1 MNSIL
6 CLILIIIVTAVVT
19 AAVAVF
25 VTKRGMQRKISF
37 MLDAL
42 EDGETAFKYSEKRF
56 SLFHFNRT
64 LNRLRSIFDMEM
76 KKINEQNRY
85 YGNMLDNIST
95 GIVVA
100 ATDEHNAGQVL
111 YCNAAAN
118 NLLGV
123 PSLVNIRQL
132 DVVSA
137 ELRKAFEEVDS
148 NHEVRSSFYNERNR
162 ITVSLT
168 SVKSTFNGINVR
180 IISFTDVE
188 HTEELSWIKLVRV
201 LNHEIMN
208 TITPIAS
215 LSDTLSND
223 VKEDKINKEDL
234 KNGLDTISSSSQAL
248 IKFVNNYRNLTR
260 VAVPVKKPF
269 YVRELIEHVR
279 QLTENQL
286 KEASVDFSYQEKSDD
301 VILYADFTQISQVI
315 INLVKNA
322 VQAEA
327 TRIAVESSIN
337 TNEQVVISVSNNGR
351 QLSSSSCDE
360 IFVPFYTTKQN
371 GSGIGLSLSR
381 QIMRLH
387 NGSISLDRSDERI
400 TTFSLRFN

>member
-6 CLILIIIVTAVVT
+6 CLILIIIATSVVTAVVT
-19 AAVAVF
+19 VF

-85 YGNMLDNIST
+85 YGNMLDNINT
-95 GIVVA
+95 GIVVV
-100 ATDEHNAGQVL
+100 ATDEHDSGHVL
-111 YCNAAAN
+111 YCNAAAK

-132 DVVSA
+132 DVISS
-137 ELRKAFEEVDS
+137 ELRKAFEEEDC
-148 NHEVRSSFYNERNR
+148 NREIRSSFYNERNR

-168 SVKSTFNGINVR
+168 SVKSTFNGKDVR
-180 IISFTDVE
+180 IISFADVE

-215 LSDTLSND
+215 LSDTLSDD
-223 VKEDKINKEDL
+223 VKNDKINKQDL
-234 KNGLDTISSSSQAL
+234 KNGLDTISASTQAL

-260 VAVPVKKPF
+260 VAAPVKKPF
-269 YVRELIEHVR
+269 YVCELIEHVR
-279 QLTENQL
+279 QLTDSQM
-286 KEASVDFSYQEKSDD
+286 KESSVEFTYQEKSDD
-301 VILYADFTQISQVI
+301 VLLYADFTQISQVL

-322 VQAEA
+322 VQAGA
-327 TRIAVESSIN
+327 TRIAVEASIN
-337 TNEQVVISVSNNGR
+337 TCEQVVISVSNNGR
-351 QLSSSSCDE
+351 PLSPSSCDE

-387 NGSISLDRSDERI
+387 NGSISLDRSDKRI
-400 TTFSLRFN
+400 TTFSLRFK

>member
-1 MNSIL
+1 MNSTESIIL
-6 CLILIIIVTAVVT
+6 LVVLVSVITAT
-19 AAVAVF
+19 IAVLL
-25 VTKRGMQRKISF
+25 TKRSMQNKITF

-42 EDGETAFKYSEKRF
+42 EDGETSFKYSEKRY
-56 SLFHFNRT
+56 SIFHLNRT
-64 LNRLRSIFDMEM
+64 LNRLRYIFDAEM
-76 KKINEQNRY
+76 KKIDEQNKC
-85 YGNMLDNIST
+85 YGNMLDTITT
-95 GIVVA
+95 GIVVV
-100 ATDEHNAGQVL
+100 DKDNHNPGQVL
-111 YCNAAAN
+111 YCNAAAR

-123 PSLVNIRQL
+123 SSFLNIRQL
-132 DVVSA
+132 DIIST
-137 ELRKAFEEVDS
+137 ELRKAFEDINGS
-148 NHEVRSSFYNERNR
+148 HELRVSYYNERNR

-168 SVKSTFNGINVR
+168 SIDSTFNNKEVKIV
-180 IISFTDVE
+180 SFTDVE

-215 LSDTLSND
+215 LSDTLSKD
-223 VKEDKINKEDL
+223 IKEDDINKEDL

-269 YVRELIEHVR
+269 YVRELIEHVHSLTDT
-279 QLTENQL
+279 QLNESCV
-286 KEASVDFSYQEKSDD
+286 KFSYQEKSDD
-301 VILYADFTQISQVI
+301 VLLYADFTQISQII

-322 VQAEA
+322 IQAEA
-327 TRIAVESSIN
+327 THIAIESKIN
-337 TNEQVVISVSNNGR
+337 INEQVVISVSNNGR
-351 QLSSSSCDE
+351 PISSGSCDE
-360 IFVPFYTTKQN
+360 IFVPFYTTKPN

-400 TTFSLRFN
+400 TTFSLRFA

>member
-1 MNSIL
+1 MTNTFCI
-6 CLILIIIVTAVVT
+6 ILIVIAVAAVSVTVAVVL
-19 AAVAVF
+19 
-25 VTKRGMQRKISF
+25 TKLSLKRKISF

-42 EDGETAFKYSEKRF
+42 EDGETGFKYSEKRF
-56 SLFHFNRT
+56 SVFHLNHT
-64 LNRLRSIFDMEM
+64 LNRLRLIFDAEM

-95 GIVVA
+95 GIVVVD
-100 ATDEHNAGQVL
+100 TDRLNEGKVL
-111 YCNAAAN
+111 YCNSAAS

-132 DVVSA
+132 DVVSN
-137 ELRKAFEEVDS
+137 ELRKAFEDVGGNREMRVS
-148 NHEVRSSFYNERNR
+148 YYNERNR

-168 SVKSTFNGINVR
+168 SAESSFNGRDVR

-188 HTEELSWIKLVRV
+188 HSEELSWIKLVRV

-215 LSDTLSND
+215 LSDTLSKD
-223 VKEDKINKEDL
+223 IKEGNINKEDL

-260 VAVPVKKPF
+260 VAAPVKKPF
-269 YVRELIEHVR
+269 YVRELIDHVR
-279 QLTENQL
+279 QLTDNQL
-286 KEASVDFSYQEKSDD
+286 KEASVNFTYKEKSDD
-301 VILYADFTQISQVI
+301 VLLYADFTQISQVI

-322 VQAEA
+322 VQAGA
-327 TRIAVESSIN
+327 TRIAVESVIN
-337 TNEQVVISVSNNGR
+337 VNEQVIVSVSNNGR
-351 QLSSSSCDE
+351 PISSSSCDE

-387 NGSISLDRSDERI
+387 NGSISLDRSDEKI
-400 TTFSLRFN
+400 TTFSIRFN

>member
-1 MNSIL
+1 MNHIES
-6 CLILIIIVTAVVT
+6 IIVIVVMVSVITAVI
-19 AAVAVF
+19 AVF
-25 VTKRGMQRKISF
+25 VTKRRMQNKISF

-42 EDGETAFKYSEKRF
+42 EDGETSFKYSEKRY
-56 SLFHFNRT
+56 SIFHLNRT
-64 LNRLRSIFDMEM
+64 LNRLRYIFDAEM

-85 YGNMLDNIST
+85 YGNMLDNIKT
-95 GIVVA
+95 GIVVVGSA
-100 ATDEHNAGQVL
+100 GNNLGQVL
-111 YCNAAAN
+111 YCNAAAI

-132 DVVSA
+132 DIISG
-137 ELRKAFEEVDS
+137 ELRKAFEDI
-148 NHEVRSSFYNERNR
+148 NGNDEVRISYFNERNR
-162 ITVSLT
+162 ITISLT
-168 SVKSTFNGINVR
+168 SVMSTFNGNNVK

-188 HTEELSWIKLVRV
+188 QTEELSWIKLVRV

-215 LSDTLSND
+215 LSDTLSKD
-223 VKEDKINKEDL
+223 IKEDKINKEDL

-260 VAVPVKKPF
+260 VAAPVKKPF
-269 YVRELIEHVR
+269 YVYELINHIKK
-279 QLTENQL
+279 LTENL
-286 KEASVDFSYQEKSDD
+286 LNDSNVELSYVEKSDD
-301 VILYADFTQISQVI
+301 VLLYADFTQISQVV
-315 INLVKNA
+315 INLIKNA
-322 VQAEA
+322 VQAGA
-327 TRIAVESSIN
+327 CRIAVESSIN
-337 TNEQVVISVSNNGR
+337 LKEQVVISVSNNGR
-351 QLSSSSCDE
+351 PISVSSCDE

-387 NGSISLDRSDERI
+387 NGSISLDRSDEKI